1 MPIRRRRFARSTMPG
16 DVPPILVLWLL
27 RLLVP
32 MGGQR
37 HLVGP
42 TAFSNDALAEM
53 VGMERW
59 IDSTE
64 CEFDQRAVRMELRR
78 LHLAAEQELANATVS
93 ARLSGNVARLATL
106 VGLSDTDCR
115 ILEFAVMMR
124 TERLLDE
131 AVDLFGIVSSTRV
144 LLMLSEV
151 LALPEPDVRSA
162 MSAQG
167 ILARSGLLAIE
178 RDGSYSLSGKIE
190 LLSNRFADHISSS
203 DADPVSLLRDT
214 VAIGS
219 PALLTLD
226 DYSHIMP
233 VLSVLQPYL
242 RHAVTMGRKGVN
254 IFVHGD
260 PGTGKSQL
268 AKALAKALDR
278 ELFEVASE
286 DSQGDPVNGEHR
298 LRAFRAAQHFFAQRK
313 AFIVFDEAED
323 VFNGGA
329 GFFAPR
335 STAQSHKAWINRA
348 LEENAVPTF
357 WLSNSVG
364 GLDPAFVR
372 RFDIVFELP
381 VPPRKQRERIIGA
394 ACADLL
400 DTKGVARIAESE
412 TLTPAVVTRAAS
424 VVRAIRDDL
433 DDDGAASAV
442 ELLIGNTLEAQGLAR
457 IRRDD
462 PNRLPDVYDP
472 CFIHADTDL
481 VRIAAGLA
489 RSKSGRLCLYGPP
502 GTGKTAYGRW
512 LAEQLGTPLLVKRA
526 SDLLSKWVGD
536 SEKNVA
542 RAFHEAEQEGA
553 LLLIDEVD
561 SFLQDRRGARRGW
574 EITQVN
580 EMLTQMESFPGVFIA
595 STNLMEGLDQ
605 AALRRFDLKVKFD
618 FLRPDQSR
626 ALLRRHCTKLALP
639 APQSAVLARLQQ
651 LRKLTPGDFAAVVRQ
666 HRFYPIKSAAA
677 FVAALEAECALK
689 DGANA
694 AIGFLQ

>member
-1 MPIRRRRFARSTMPG
+1 MPIRRRRFARATTPG
-16 DVPPILVLWLL
+16 EVPPILVLWLL

-37 HLVGP
+37 YFIGP
-42 TAFSNDALAEM
+42 NSFSDDALAE
-53 VGMERW
+53 VLGLDHW
-59 IDSTE
+59 VDLAE
-64 CEFDQRAVRMELRR
+64 CEFDQRAVRMELRG
-78 LHLAAEQELANATVS
+78 LYLEAEQELGSANVPD
-93 ARLSGNVARLATL
+93 RLGGNVARLAEL

-115 ILEFAVMMR
+115 VLEFAVMMR
-124 TERLLDE
+124 TERPLDE

-144 LLMLSEV
+144 FRMVSEV

-167 ILARSGLLAIE
+167 TLARSGLLAIE
-178 RDGSYSLSGKIE
+178 RDGSCSLSSKIE
-190 LLSNRFADHISSS
+190 LLSHHFADHICSS
-203 DADPVSLLRDT
+203 DADPVGLLRDT
-214 VAIGS
+214 VAVGS
-219 PALLTLD
+219 PAQLTLD
-226 DYSHIMP
+226 DYAHISP
-233 VLSVLQPYL
+233 VLSVLRPYL
-242 RHAVTMGRKGVN
+242 KHAVAIGRKGVN
-254 IFVHGD
+254 IFVHGA

-268 AKALAKALDR
+268 VKALAESLDR

-286 DSQGDPVNGEHR
+286 DVQGDPVNGERR
-298 LRAFRAAQHFFAQRK
+298 LRAFRAAQHFFSQRK
-313 AFIVFDEAED
+313 ALIVFDEAED
-323 VFNGGA
+323 VFNGGQSFF
-329 GFFAPR
+329 GFK

-348 LEENAVPTF
+348 LEENAVPTL

-400 DTKGVARIAESE
+400 DAKGVARIAESE
-412 TLTPAVVTRAAS
+412 TLTPAVVTRAAG
-424 VVRAIRDDL
+424 VVRAIRDGLGDG
-433 DDDGAASAV
+433 GAASAV

-472 CFIHADTDL
+472 CFIHTDIDL
-481 VRIAAGLA
+481 APIAAGLA
-489 RSKSGRLCLYGPP
+489 RAKSGRLCLYGPP

-512 LAEQLGTPLLVKRA
+512 LAEHLGLPLLVKRA

-536 SEKNVA
+536 NEKNIA
-542 RAFHEAEQEGA
+542 RAFQEAEQEGA

-561 SFLQDRRGARRGW
+561 SFLQDRRGAQRGW
-574 EITQVN
+574 EVTQVN
-580 EMLTQMESFPGVFIA
+580 EMLTQMESFSGVFIA

-618 FLRPDQSR
+618 FLRSDQAR
-626 ALLRRHCTKLALP
+626 ALLRRHCTKLALT
-639 APQSAVLARLQQ
+639 APQPAVLARLQQ

-677 FVAALEAECALK
+677 FVAALEAECAVK
-689 DGANA
+689 DGAKA